1 MCVLEEGKKKGQLKR
16 RVTLFGATAYGVGN
30 ILGAGIY
37 ALIGIVIGDT
47 GNYSWI
53 IFVIAA
59 IIGAFTGLSYAE
71 LSAMY
76 PKSAAEFVY
85 TEEAFRIRIL
95 SFLLGWIII
104 FSGVL
109 SAATVALGFAGYFS
123 NLLGISMEILISIIA
138 VILIVILGLINFF
151 GIRASTWTNV
161 LFTLIEASGLILII
175 IIGIPKFG
183 TVNYFVLPTS
193 SSVFSIFSTV
203 GLVFFAYIGF
213 EDVAN
218 IAEEV
223 KRPAKN
229 LPRAIIIS
237 IVITT
242 LLYCF
247 TAISV
252 VSIKPFD
259 TIDPSAPLSD
269 VATTILGPIGGVI
282 MSLIAL
288 FATANT
294 VLIMLIVTSRMMYG
308 MARDKALPEG
318 VGKISPKFKTPALAV
333 LLTTIFTI
341 IPLFFGDIRLVADA
355 TVFGVLITFFLVNLS
370 LIVLRKKK
378 PELERP
384 FKQKPNIKWMPIIAF
399 LGCLACLGLLLTF
412 VDLNGLWTVLIQGII
427 IVCGIVVFYAMK
439 SKIQTSVRK
448 LKKEEEAEN

>member
-1 MCVLEEGKKKGQLKR
+1 MEEVKSKPELKR
-16 RVTLFGATAYGVGN
+16 RVSLFGVTAYGVGN

-37 ALIGIVIGDT
+37 ALIGSVLGET
-47 GNYSWI
+47 GNFSWLAFI
-53 IFVIAA
+53 IASLV
-59 IIGAFTGLSYAE
+59 GAFTGLSYAE

-85 TEEAFRIRIL
+85 TEEAFRIRLL

-104 FSGVL
+104 FSGIL

-123 NLLGISMEILISIIA
+123 SLFEISLEILVVVIA
-138 VILIVILGLINFF
+138 IILIVILSLINFF

-175 IIGIPKFG
+175 IIGIPSYG
-183 TVNYFVLPTS
+183 TVNYFVLPS
-193 SSVFSIFSTV
+193 SSTILSMFSAV
-203 GLVFFAYIGF
+203 GLIFFAYLGF
-213 EDVAN
+213 EDIAN

-223 KRPAKN
+223 KQPSKN

-237 IVITT
+237 ITITT
-242 LLYCF
+242 VLYCF

-259 TIDPSAPLSD
+259 TIDPHAPLSD
-269 VATTILGPIGGVI
+269 VATTVLGPIGGII

-318 VGKISPKFKTPALAV
+318 IGKVSPKFKTPVLAV
-333 LLTTIFTI
+333 ILTMIFTI
-341 IPLFFGDIRLVADA
+341 VPLFFGDIRIVADA

-378 PELERP
+378 PNLERP
-384 FKQKPNIKWMPIIAF
+384 FKQKPNIGWLPIVAL
-399 LGCLACLGLLLTF
+399 LGCIACFALLFTFANLGGLLTII
-412 VDLNGLWTVLIQGII
+412 IQGII
-427 IVCGIVVFYAMK
+427 IVVGIVVFYAMK
-439 SKIQTSVRK
+439 SKIETSV
-448 LKKEEEAEN
+448 KKKS